1 MSQGKYQSKRRKQRK
16 NGYLFPVLL
25 AFGGVLLITAAVL
38 ALSRGGGRTANF
50 TPEVTGAPSL
60 KTDQETVDLG
70 DVKLGQPVQVEY
82 RLTNV
87 GDKSLSFTQ
96 EPYIEV
102 VEGC

>member
-16 NGYLFPVLL
+16 NAYLFPVLL
-25 AFGGVLLITAAVL
+25 AVGGVLLIAAAAL
-38 ALSRGGGRTANF
+38 GLSRGSGRPANF

-70 DVKLGQPVQVEY
+70 DVKLGQMVQVEY
-82 RLTNV
+82 QLTNV

-96 EPYIEV
+96 DPYIAV